1 MKRFTRVLGALLI
14 LGALVPARAQL
25 PPGQDILK
33 PEQAFRYAVS
43 ATADALLVRWT
54 IEPKHYLYQE
64 RMSFESRTPGLVL
77 GAAEMPEGKL
87 YRDEYFGDMHI
98 YRNAAEIRLPIA
110 SRAPGTDSVTL
121 AIKSQGCADAGLCYP
136 PQVWVTN
143 VSLPAAGG
151 GGAGGRLSAL
161 LGAAATGT
169 GGAKDEPLPVGEAFR
184 FRTALPDPFTLE
196 VTWTIA
202 PGYYLYRHT
211 LGATAEGDFAR
222 LGPPVLP
229 PGEPKV
235 DEEYGETVVYYDEV
249 TMTVPLTRSTP
260 AAGELPV
267 TIRFQG
273 CKEDSI
279 CYPPQAV
286 VATIELPEATGEVAP
301 EGAPTVGDVGA
312 PSGATSPESEQDR
325 LFTLIRDGNILAV
338 MAMFAGLGLLLSFTP
353 CCLPMYPIL
362 SGIIVGQGSRDG
374 APLGSTRAFLLSLAF
389 VVGMATTYTV
399 LGAVFAAA
407 GSQVQAVMQQPAVTI
422 GVALLFV
429 ALALSM
435 FGLFDLQ
442 IPASWQ
448 TKLNAI
454 SGEQKSGS
462 FVGAA
467 IMGFISAA
475 VVTTCVTP
483 PLVAALTVIAKTG
496 DVGRGALALFAL
508 GIGMGIPLLAIGASA
523 GRLIPKAGAWMVSVK
538 AAFGLIM
545 LAMAVWMLDRL
556 WPGTLTLALW
566 AVLLVI
572 GGVFLGAF
580 LPVDGSAPLGRKL
593 GKGFGI
599 VAILYGAALL
609 IGALAG
615 SEDAL
620 RPLAFVNARAT
631 TGSAADADAHQS
643 FTRIKTVADLETA
656 IAGARAE
663 GRPVL
668 LDFYA
673 DWCVSCKEMEKY
685 TFPDP
690 AVQAAL
696 AGAVVLQADV
706 TAVDED
712 DQTLMRRFGIIGPPT
727 IMFFTA
733 DGLEQTSRRVVGFKP
748 AAEFAAH
755 VAAVFGAGPATTAVA
770 TLQSSNTP
778 RD

>member
-1 MKRFTRVLGALLI
+1 MKRLLKAIAAVTAVLLGA
-14 LGALVPARAQL
+14 GAGHAED
-25 PPGQDILK
+25 QDILK

-54 IEPKHYLYQE
+54 LEPGYYLYQE
-64 RMSFESRTPGLVL
+64 RMSFESRTPGVVL
-77 GAAEMPEGKL
+77 GPPVMPAGEL
-87 YRDEYFGDMHI
+87 HQDEYFGDMHI
-98 YRNAAEIRLPIA
+98 YRGTAEIRLPLA
-110 SRAPGTDSVTL
+110 SRVPGADSIAL
-121 AIKSQGCADAGLCYP
+121 AIRSQGCADAGLCYP

-151 GGAGGRLSAL
+151 AGPPIGRLGAL
-161 LGAAATGT
+161 LGASGT
-169 GGAKDEPLPVGEAFR
+169 GPKDEPLPVDQAFR
-184 FRTALPDPFTLE
+184 YRTELADPFTLK
-196 VTWTIA
+196 VLWTIA

-211 LGATAEGDFAR
+211 LGVTSGSDAVK
-222 LGPPVLP
+222 LGAPALP
-229 PGEPKV
+229 EGEPKV
-235 DEEYGETVVYYDEV
+235 DEEYGDTRVFYDEV
-249 TMTVPLTRSTP
+249 AMTVPLTRSGP
-260 AAGELPV
+260 GAVSLPL
-267 TIRFQG
+267 TIRYQG
-273 CKEDSI
+273 CKEDSL
-279 CYPPQAV
+279 CYPPQAKASTV
-286 VATIELPEATGEVAP
+286 DLPAAGDATAGPPVA
-301 EGAPTVGDVGA
+301 
-312 PSGATSPESEQDR
+312 PESEQDR
-325 LFTLIRDGNILAV
+325 LFTLIRDGNLFAV

-353 CCLPMYPIL
+353 CCLPMFPIL
-362 SGIIVGQGSRDG
+362 SGIIVGQGTKDG
-374 APLGSTRAFLLSLAF
+374 VPLGSAKAFLLSLAF
-389 VVGMATTYTV
+389 VLGMALTYTL

-407 GSQVQAVMQQPAVTI
+407 GGKVQAVMQQPAVTI

-442 IPASWQ
+442 IPAAWQ
-448 TKLNAI
+448 TRLNSI

-467 IMGFISAA
+467 IMGVISAA

-496 DVGRGALALFAL
+496 NVARGALALFAL

-523 GRLIPKAGAWMVSVK
+523 GRLMPKAGAWMVSVK
-538 AAFGLIM
+538 AAFGLLM
-545 LAMAVWMLDRL
+545 LGMAVWMMDRL

-580 LPVDGSAPLGRKL
+580 APVDGGAALSRKL

-599 VAILYGAALL
+599 VAVLYGAALL
-609 IGALAG
+609 VGALAG

-620 RPLAFVNARAT
+620 RPLQFATAPAGTARGPAPD
-631 TGSAADADAHQS
+631 GEQV
-643 FTRIKTVADLETA
+643 FTRIKTVADLEGQLAAAT
-656 IAGARAE
+656 RA

-690 AVQAAL
+690 AVRAAL
-696 AGAVVLQADV
+696 ANTVVLQADV
-706 TAVDED
+706 TKVDAD
-712 DQTLMRRFGIIGPPT
+712 DQALMRRFGIIGPPT
-727 IMFFTA
+727 ILFFTA
-733 DGLEQTSRRVVGFKP
+733 DGMEQTSRRIVGFKP

-755 VAAVFGAGPATTAVA
+755 LQAVFAGGAAPAATALA
-770 TLQSSNTP
+770 TNRP
-778 RD
+778 